1 MGMSPVLLTAGNR
14 PATLHPTIMPY
25 NIAERARTERLA
37 VIRREL
43 VERIRPVCGGL
54 PQDLFLELV
63 ESMAAIQLKY
73 ELRTSPE
80 TRKAG

>member
-1 MGMSPVLLTAGNR
+1 MERTTDLLVAGTSPRHR
-14 PATLHPTIMPY
+14 PIAMAFHITDRAR
-25 NIAERARTERLA
+25 AERLDI
-37 VIRREL
+37 IRGEL
-43 VERIRPVCGGL
+43 VERIRPVCGRM

-80 TRKAG
+80 HRKTG